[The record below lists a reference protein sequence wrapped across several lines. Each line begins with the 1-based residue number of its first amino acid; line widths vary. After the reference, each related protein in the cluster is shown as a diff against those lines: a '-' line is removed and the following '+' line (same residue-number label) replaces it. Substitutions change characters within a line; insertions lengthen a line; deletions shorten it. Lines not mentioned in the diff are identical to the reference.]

1 MTLEKN
7 RKLSLT
13 STTVVSLSLNRFN
26 LFIVVMAESFI
37 QNFLFPVD
45 KQKVLH
51 LSDPLINVIGTW
63 GVWQISS
70 FLYLSLMVAWDASHM
85 FNMKFTTYTVDYW
98 CEKPIKYRHLSNE
111 AWLNISTPLNLDST
125 KVSLKIS
132 KKHNSFGA

>member
-13 STTVVSLSLNRFN
+13 STTAVSLNLNRVN

-45 KQKVLH
+45 KQKALH

-111 AWLNISTPLNLDST
+111 AWLNISTPLNPDST

-132 KKHNSFGA
+132 KKHNFFGA

>member
-13 STTVVSLSLNRFN
+13 STTAVSLNLNRVN

-45 KQKVLH
+45 KQKALH

-132 KKHNSFGA
+132 KKHNFFGA

>member
-1 MTLEKN
+1 MT
-7 RKLSLT
+7 
-13 STTVVSLSLNRFN
+13 
-26 LFIVVMAESFI
+26 ESFI

-45 KQKVLH
+45 KQKALH

-132 KKHNSFGA
+132 KKHKFFGA

>member
-1 MTLEKN
+1 
-7 RKLSLT
+7 
-13 STTVVSLSLNRFN
+13 
-26 LFIVVMAESFI
+26 MAESFI

-51 LSDPLINVIGTW
+51 LSDPLINVIGTC

-98 CEKPIKYRHLSNE
+98 CEKPIQYRHLSNE
-111 AWLNISTPLNLDST
+111 AWLNISTPLNPDST
-125 KVSLKIS
+125 TSVSQNLQ
-132 KKHNSFGA
+132 KKRNYF

>member
-1 MTLEKN
+1 
-7 RKLSLT
+7 
-13 STTVVSLSLNRFN
+13 
-26 LFIVVMAESFI
+26 MAESFI

-45 KQKVLH
+45 KQKALH

-111 AWLNISTPLNLDST
+111 AWFNISTPLNPDST

-132 KKHNSFGA
+132 KKHNSFGGLKSILFRESCF